1 MSDNKGKTTKRKRGK
16 TGDINDLRR
25 KMWRMLE
32 KARTVSE
39 TSEDESLQL
48 KAVSVYSTAAAVYQ
62 KTLEQVDLKERVE
75 ALETEVDNVIQD
87 RAA

>member
-1 MSDNKGKTTKRKRGK
+1 MSDNKGKPAKRKRGK
-16 TGDINDLRR
+16 TGDISDLRR

-32 KARTVSE
+32 KARTISE
-39 TSEDESLQL
+39 TSEDEGMQLRAVSAYSTTAAIYL
-48 KAVSVYSTAAAVYQ
+48 KA
-62 KTLEQVDLKERVE
+62 LEQVDLKERVE